1 MSEGPL
7 KSKLPLS
14 QRIRKLLVR
23 ADSRMIEVMTEYG
36 LLLLRISIGA
46 VFVWFGMLKV
56 IGATPVAN
64 LVAVVIPWISAS
76 ISVPLVGMFE
86 VVLGLALLTGV
97 GLRVTLLLLWIHL
110 TGTFLVLLIRPDL
123 AFQNGNPLFLTAD
136 GEFVVKNLVLISGG
150 IAIGSTV
157 RHNQSKFPTS
167 TQNQELPS
175 LHA

>member
-1 MSEGPL
+1 M
-7 KSKLPLS
+7 
-14 QRIRKLLVR
+14 VR

-46 VFVWFGMLKV
+46 VFVWFGFLKV

-86 VVLGLALLTGV
+86 VVLGLALLTGL
-97 GLRVTLLLLWIHL
+97 GLRITLLLLWVHI

-136 GEFVVKNLVLISGG
+136 GEFIVKNLVLISGG
-150 IAIGSTV
+150 IAIGSTAK
-157 RHNQSKFPTS
+157 HTQSKFLTS

-175 LHA
+175 LQV